1 MLIAAARIVTAGS
14 AASSANAVLA
24 PGYLTCTD
32 GRIASVSSGLPPSR
46 PDVVLRDGFLMP
58 GFVDLQVNGYFGVE
72 LATAD
77 TAGWA
82 TVAGRLAE
90 TGTTAFMPTFIT
102 SPIDDLVAALRRA
115 CAVEPELASVPG
127 RARILGVHLEG
138 PF

>member
-32 GRIASVSSGLPPSR
+32 GRIASVSAGLPPSR
-46 PDVVLRDGFLMP
+46 PDVVLRDGFLLP

-77 TAGWA
+77 AVGWA
-82 TVAGRLAE
+82 TVLDRLPE
-90 TGTTAFMPTFIT
+90 TGTTAFLPTFIT
-102 SPIDDLVAALRRA
+102 SPIDELTTALRRLSKL
-115 CAVEPELASVPG
+115 EP
-127 RARILGVHLEG
+127 
-138 PF
+138 